1 MGFLF
6 CVFGLAGI
14 REIKCLERIKPRLN
28 KRQSRE
34 WEYEEKYKT
43 NSSTG
48 GKWMM
53 ISIATVVC
61 VRAGNAVPFRE
72 KWNSLLPFAQ
82 QIGPPDRANNNVDRY
97 KRVNLSFQ
105 RTSFVHSC
113 KDHCLHPNNK
123 ETNARSSLLVC

>member
-14 REIKCLERIKPRLN
+14 REIKCLERIKLRLN

-43 NSSTG
+43 NGSTG

-53 ISIATVVC
+53 VSIATVVC

-82 QIGPPDRANNNVDRY
+82 RISPPDRAFLCVFRNEHLGPLNVPQPAEALS
-97 KRVNLSFQ
+97 KVSNL
-105 RTSFVHSC
+105 V
-113 KDHCLHPNNK
+113 
-123 ETNARSSLLVC
+123 VV

>member
-6 CVFGLAGI
+6 CVFGLAGT

-82 QIGPPDRANNNVDRY
+82 RISPPDRAFLCVFRNEQLGPLNVAQPAEALS
-97 KRVNLSFQ
+97 KVSNL
-105 RTSFVHSC
+105 V
-113 KDHCLHPNNK
+113 
-123 ETNARSSLLVC
+123 VV